1 MERRVLRQPQPA
13 VMAVWRAG
21 CGRVLH
27 SVVARTGRGNIF
39 AAVAAGTVAALVTS
53 GEISLNLTKTKR
65 SRIGFK
71 TGGNGRKGLM
81 AIMWVQGCKNFQR
94 KMRRSRNLIE
104 KKENNQL
111 LGLLKQLSSF
121 WEGQL

>member
-27 SVVARTGRGNIF
+27 SVVARTGRSNLF

-53 GEISLNLTKTKR
+53 GEIR
-65 SRIGFK
+65 SI
-71 TGGNGRKGLM
+71 
-81 AIMWVQGCKNFQR
+81 
-94 KMRRSRNLIE
+94 
-104 KKENNQL
+104 
-111 LGLLKQLSSF
+111 
-121 WEGQL
+121 